1 MHHRKHTQF
10 LNRFICSK
18 WIGPMAELTRQS
30 YEKEGVYTKRERSMG
45 NPRVHQKKIKLY
57 CHDRQ
62 KMQTVG
68 QQKKLLADTSNS

>member
-1 MHHRKHTQF
+1 
-10 LNRFICSK
+10 
-18 WIGPMAELTRQS
+18 MAELTHQS

-45 NPRVHQKKIKLY
+45 NQGTPKKKIY

>member
-1 MHHRKHTQF
+1 
-10 LNRFICSK
+10 
-18 WIGPMAELTRQS
+18 MAELTHQS

-45 NPRVHQKKIKLY
+45 NQGTPKKIKFY

-62 KMQTVG
+62 NMQTVG

>member
-1 MHHRKHTQF
+1 
-10 LNRFICSK
+10 
-18 WIGPMAELTRQS
+18 MAELTHQS

-45 NPRVHQKKIKLY
+45 NQGTPKKNY